1 MLKFLKDDT
10 LCHSMLF
17 YAKSKSSIIYN
28 VKRHP
33 REIKG
38 VFLIFVKKKGGVVT
52 LTPRQEK
59 FCLEYAKCGNATE
72 AAIAAGY
79 AEKYAGQNADK
90 LLKNT
95 NVQERLKELTKQLES
110 EQIADIKEMQK
121 TLTLIIRQQ
130 MEEEVPM
137 VVSNGDWD
145 DVEIVKK
152 KPSIKDVVNAINSLG
167 RMQGAFL
174 DKLSVEV
181 EPVVIVNDLKE

>member
-1 MLKFLKDDT
+1 M
-10 LCHSMLF
+10 
-17 YAKSKSSIIYN
+17 
-28 VKRHP
+28 
-33 REIKG
+33 
-38 VFLIFVKKKGGVVT
+38 KGGVVI

-95 NVQERLKELTKQLES
+95 KIQDKLEELRKQLES
-110 EQIADIKEMQK
+110 EQIADITEMQK
-121 TLTLIIRQQ
+121 TLTAIIRQQ
-130 MEEEVPM
+130 LIEEVPM
-137 VVSNGDWD
+137 VVNNGDWSEVQI
-145 DVEIVKK
+145 VEKK
-152 KPSIKDVVNAINSLG
+152 ASVKDVVNAINSLG

-174 DKLSVEV
+174 DKVSIDV

>member
-1 MLKFLKDDT
+1 MSKDT
-10 LCHSMLF
+10 QGKPM
-17 YAKSKSSIIYN
+17 
-28 VKRHP
+28 
-33 REIKG
+33 G
-38 VFLIFVKKKGGVVT
+38 VFLIFVKGGVVM

-95 NVQERLKELTKQLES
+95 KIQDRLEELRKQLES
-110 EQIADIKEMQK
+110 EQIADITEMQM
-121 TLTLIIRQQ
+121 TLTAIIRQQ
-130 MEEEVPM
+130 MEEEIPL
-137 VVSNGDWD
+137 VVNTGDFASE
-145 DVEIVKK
+145 VQIVKK
-152 KPSIKDVVNAINSLG
+152 KPSVKDVVNAINSLG

>member
-1 MLKFLKDDT
+1 M
-10 LCHSMLF
+10 
-17 YAKSKSSIIYN
+17 
-28 VKRHP
+28 
-33 REIKG
+33 
-38 VFLIFVKKKGGVVT
+38 
-52 LTPRQEK
+52 TPRQEK

-95 NVQERLKELTKQLES
+95 KVQDRLEELRKQLES
-110 EQIADIKEMQK
+110 EQIADITEMQMK
-121 TLTLIIRQQ
+121 LTSIIRQE
-130 MEEEVPM
+130 MKEEVPL
-137 VVSNGDWD
+137 VVSTGDFSS
-145 DVEIVKK
+145 EIQIVKK